1 MNLYRSLR
9 ATLATY
15 ILCLWKDK
23 PIRDILTGSQ
33 LNFVDRA
40 QKTILLHSYLS
51 LLSDPSQPIIQQK
64 RPRECLEV
72 LCTAL
77 MLRCRVSVLSLDRDD
92 VLHCED
98 VGDTTSPIRVF
109 VALNRS
115 KFFGFNK
122 IRTQTSNHI
131 SQSST
136 SPHSSHTA
144 TQLVH
149 RNPSFQTP
157 TPTLSP
163 LNASSTSSANLAE
176 DCPGWGVKPVEN
188 SDEHLRST
196 WPETEAVMR
205 SLSLYNGIWTDAQ
218 TLQYINWTHR
228 VSTKHFKYFV
238 TQLTQSYLQVALSSK
253 EGQRTLP
260 HKNTRGTQAIC
271 AVCNQYCLRAQF
283 TKTQWDKQK
292 QRDGNVPRTCNNCL
306 SNANVEDLLNVD
318 MISNADGDPEVRRTP
333 RPSHFRTETTLD
345 ALLDPTRDRDSGQ
358 TQAARNQERAYWL
371 KARSNRCEKQNQ
383 KRKRGDD
390 EE

>member
-1 MNLYRSLR
+1 MRGHFSTIPLRYESVDASRSLMTDYDFTERMQAKVGLQVVFVDDESNGFWDCVSLGFYGRRGDMNLYRSLR

-238 TQLTQSYLQVALSSK
+238 TQLTQSYL
-253 EGQRTLP
+253 
-260 HKNTRGTQAIC
+260 
-271 AVCNQYCLRAQF
+271 
-283 TKTQWDKQK
+283 
-292 QRDGNVPRTCNNCL
+292 
-306 SNANVEDLLNVD
+306 
-318 MISNADGDPEVRRTP
+318 
-333 RPSHFRTETTLD
+333 
-345 ALLDPTRDRDSGQ
+345 
-358 TQAARNQERAYWL
+358 
-371 KARSNRCEKQNQ
+371 
-383 KRKRGDD
+383 
-390 EE
+390 